1 MRYVYLTTFL
11 IALMMPAAA
20 ITQMNT
26 AGNFSIVFSTYP
38 ERLIVNVPTHIEL
51 HIQNIENA
59 ATVGKLEVEKLLV
72 HLHEANEPNI
82 PHKYLLDM
90 KENPNEPP
98 GHYHTNYTFNESG
111 AYGAVVQ
118 FKSNGE
124 DIESIFSID
133 VKPKEREPLKTMY
146 GIFGIIAATL
156 IVAAAVAWAFRKAAG
171 IFKIK

>member
-1 MRYVYLTTFL
+1 MKYGYLTLLL

-59 ATVGKLEVEKLLV
+59 AAVGKLEVEKLLV

-82 PHKYLLDM
+82 PHRVRLDM
-90 KENPNEPP
+90 KENPDEPP
-98 GHYHTNYTFNESG
+98 GHYHANHTFNESG

-133 VKPKEREPLKTMY
+133 VKPKEREPLKTRY
-146 GIFGIIAATL
+146 GIFGILAASVIVIAT
-156 IVAAAVAWAFRKAAG
+156 VSWAIRKIRG
-171 IFKIK
+171 NLKIK